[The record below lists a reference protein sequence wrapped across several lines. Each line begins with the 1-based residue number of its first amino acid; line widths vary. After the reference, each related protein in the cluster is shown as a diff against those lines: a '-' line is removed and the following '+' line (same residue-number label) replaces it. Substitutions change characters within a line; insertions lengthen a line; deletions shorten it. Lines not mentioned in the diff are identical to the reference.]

1 MTTNAVVA
9 ADFPAGQALAQTLG
23 LTTDSNRQHPGRAIH
38 VVARAD
44 QAALRLG
51 LQPPHQGVIEAA
63 GPWNHGGQRFLL
75 HLERGGLG
83 LALTTASA
91 YGEDISLAFTQALTF
106 YLRDGGYVCPA
117 DLQLV
122 VHEALA
128 NALIHGNLAVNAT
141 TSGSVE
147 DMLRFGALIDAAL
160 DDPSRTRRMVW
171 LSAAIVDTHLQ
182 IAVEDQGAGFQPSS
196 ARTGDSRPHGL
207 DLIGGSVQN
216 LRREN
221 DGRTLLLDLPL
232 EQRQLPRQAF
242 AQVSILIVDDNPFNC
257 RMLEALIK
265 TLGVGHIHVANDGVD
280 GLDAIARHRPDLVLL
295 DVMMPRM
302 DGLEMCRRLRAD
314 HGLSDLPVLFIT
326 ALEDAKS
333 RTACF
338 AAGGNDVISKP
349 IDTDEVLAR
358 VRVHLQNALLMAKL
372 NAYRNR
378 VRDELEAA
386 RATQASLVPT
396 DEHLDAIRRRTGL
409 SIQGVVESS
418 SELGGDFWTLF
429 EAGPRHLGV
438 LAADFSGHGLP
449 AAFNVFRLHV
459 LLSRM
464 PRRTPPPGAM
474 MAQLNRELKALLKL
488 GDFAAVFIGLIDL
501 NEGTLTYAGAATPP
515 PVLIDPQ
522 GQARFLEIGGP
533 PLGAFSDP
541 EFDEWCVPFPPGT
554 SLLVYSDAL
563 TESESGGKLV
573 CDDDTLLRWAAET
586 PANACMVSAIL
597 NRFHA
602 HIPGEPPDDLTL
614 LHIRRPPENEDQ
626 ENAAAS

>member
-1 MTTNAVVA
+1 MT
-9 ADFPAGQALAQTLG
+9 
-23 LTTDSNRQHPGRAIH
+23 
-38 VVARAD
+38 
-44 QAALRLG
+44 
-51 LQPPHQGVIEAA
+51 
-63 GPWNHGGQRFLL
+63 
-75 HLERGGLG
+75 
-83 LALTTASA
+83 
-91 YGEDISLAFTQALTF
+91 
-106 YLRDGGYVCPA
+106 
-117 DLQLV
+117 
-122 VHEALA
+122 
-128 NALIHGNLAVNAT
+128 
-141 TSGSVE
+141 
-147 DMLRFGALIDAAL
+147 
-160 DDPSRTRRMVW
+160 
-171 LSAAIVDTHLQ
+171 
-182 IAVEDQGAGFQPSS
+182 
-196 ARTGDSRPHGL
+196 
-207 DLIGGSVQN
+207 
-216 LRREN
+216 
-221 DGRTLLLDLPL
+221 L

-257 RMLEALIK
+257 RMLEALIQ
-265 TLGVGHIHVANDGVD
+265 TLGVGRIRVVNDGIQ
-280 GLDAIARHRPDLVLL
+280 GLAAITEHCPDLVLL

-302 DGLEMCRRLRAD
+302 DGLEMCRRLRTD
-314 HGLSDLPVLFIT
+314 HALSDLPVLFIT

-396 DEHLDAIRRRTGL
+396 DEHLNAIRRRTGL

-459 LLSRM
+459 LLSRL
-464 PRRTPPPGAM
+464 PRRPPPPAMM

-488 GDFAAVFIGLIDL
+488 GEFAAVFIGLIDL

-522 GQARFLEIGGP
+522 GRAVFLDISGP
-533 PLGAFSDP
+533 PLGAFTDP
-541 EFDEWCVPFPPGT
+541 DYDEWCVPFPPGT

-573 CDDDTLLRWAAET
+573 CDDATLLRWAAEA
-586 PANACMVSAIL
+586 PDSCMVGTIL
-597 NRFHA
+597 NSFRA

-614 LHIRRPPENEDQ
+614 LHIRRPLEDQ

>member
-1 MTTNAVVA
+1 MTTNAVIS
-9 ADFPAGQALAQTLG
+9 ADFPAGLALAQTLG
-23 LTTDSNRQHPGRAIH
+23 LTTNTNTERPGRAVH
-38 VVARAD
+38 VIARAD
-44 QAALRLG
+44 QATLRLG
-51 LQPPHQGVIEAA
+51 LQPPHQGVIEGAA
-63 GPWNHGGQRFLL
+63 PWHQGGQRFLL

-91 YGEDISLAFTQALTF
+91 YAEDAALPFAQALSH
-106 YLRDGGYVCPA
+106 YLRDAGFVCPST

-147 DMLRFGALIDAAL
+147 DMLRFCELVEDALA
-160 DDPSRTRRMVW
+160 DPARAGRMVW
-171 LSAAIVDTHLQ
+171 LSAAIIGSHLQ
-182 IAVEDQGAGFQPSS
+182 IAVEDQGAGFQPR
-196 ARTGDSRPHGL
+196 AGRNTDIRPHGL
-207 DLIGGSVQN
+207 DLIAGSVHA

-221 DGRTLLLDLPL
+221 DGRTLLLEVTL

-257 RMLEALIK
+257 RMLEALIQ
-265 TLGVGHIHVANDGVD
+265 TLGVGHIRVANDGIQ
-280 GLDAIARHRPDLVLL
+280 GLEAITEHCPDLVLL

-302 DGLEMCRRLRAD
+302 DGLEMCRRLRTD
-314 HGLSDLPVLFIT
+314 HALSDLPVLFIT

-378 VRDELEAA
+378 VRDEMEAA

-396 DEHLDAIRRRTGL
+396 DEHLNAIRRRTGL

-459 LLSRM
+459 LLSRL
-464 PRRTPPPGAM
+464 PRRPPPPALM
-474 MAQLNRELKALLKL
+474 MAQLNRELKMLLKL
-488 GDFAAVFIGLIDL
+488 GEFAAVFIGLIDL

-515 PVLIDPQ
+515 PVLIDTL
-522 GQARFLEIGGP
+522 GRASFLDIAGP
-533 PLGAFSDP
+533 PLGAFTDP
-541 EFDEWCVPFPPGT
+541 DYDEWCVPFPPGT

-563 TESESGGKLV
+563 VESESGGKLV
-573 CDDDTLLRWAAET
+573 CDDATLLRWATET
-586 PANACMVSAIL
+586 APDACMVGTIL
-597 NRFHA
+597 NRFRA

-614 LHIRRPPENEDQ
+614 LHIRRPFDDQ
-626 ENAAAS
+626 ENAAAN

>member
-1 MTTNAVVA
+1 MTTNAVIS
-9 ADFPAGQALAQTLG
+9 ADFPAGLALAKTLG
-23 LTTDSNRQHPGRAIH
+23 LTTDTNTERPGRAVH

-51 LQPPHQGVIEAA
+51 LQPPHQGVIEGIA
-63 GPWNHGGQRFLL
+63 PWHQGGQRFLL

-91 YGEDISLAFTQALTF
+91 YAEDAALPFAQALSH
-106 YLRDGGYVCPA
+106 YLRDAGFVCPST

-147 DMLRFGALIDAAL
+147 DMLRFCELVEAAL
-160 DDPSRTRRMVW
+160 ADPTRAGRMVW
-171 LSAAIVDTHLQ
+171 LSAAIIGNHLQ
-182 IAVEDQGAGFQPSS
+182 IAVEDQGAGFQPR
-196 ARTGDSRPHGL
+196 ADRNADIRPHGL
-207 DLIGGSVQN
+207 DLITGSVHA

-221 DGRTLLLDLPL
+221 DGRTLLLEVTL

-257 RMLEALIK
+257 RMLEALIQ
-265 TLGVGHIHVANDGVD
+265 TLGVGRIRVANDGIQ
-280 GLDAIARHRPDLVLL
+280 GLEAITEHCPDLVLL

-302 DGLEMCRRLRAD
+302 DGLEMCRRLRTD
-314 HGLSDLPVLFIT
+314 HALSDLPVLFIT

-396 DEHLDAIRRRTGL
+396 DAHLNAIRRRTGL

-429 EAGPRHLGV
+429 EAGPRHLGI

-459 LLSRM
+459 LLSRL
-464 PRRTPPPGAM
+464 PRRPPPPAMM

-488 GDFAAVFIGLIDL
+488 GEFAAVFIALIDL

-515 PVLIDPQ
+515 PVLIDAQ
-522 GQARFLEIGGP
+522 GRAAFLDIAGP
-533 PLGAFSDP
+533 PLGAFTDP
-541 EFDEWCVPFPPGT
+541 DYDEWCVPFPPGT

-563 TESESGGKLV
+563 VESESGGKPV
-573 CDDDTLLRWAAET
+573 CDDATLLGWATET
-586 PANACMVSAIL
+586 APNACMVDTIL

-602 HIPGEPPDDLTL
+602 HLPGEPPDDLTL
-614 LHIRRPPENEDQ
+614 LHIRRPLDDQ